1 MNPASG
7 EVTALQE
14 QLARSQAREQLLQ
27 RILDHMPVMIGYWDR
42 NQQNR
47 FANHAY
53 EDWLGTPAAQM
64 EGRHLQDVIGNALYP
79 ANLPYVEGALAG
91 RAQTFERRVTNPAT
105 LHARDAQAH
114 YIPDVS
120 DNGVQGFFVLVSDVS
135 ALKQSEERY
144 RTVVTDQTELIS
156 RLNADGTYLFA
167 NEVFCRFF
175 GKTPE
180 ALMGST
186 WEPLVH
192 PDDKPRVMQELA
204 QLNADNPVVM
214 IENRVLSARGTVH
227 WMEFSNRGFFDADG
241 KLAQIQSVGRDITQR
256 KAAEAQMMQLNAE
269 LTASRQQ
276 LRDMAALNE
285 SRIEAERKHF
295 AREVHD
301 ELGQILTALRMDTLI
316 MEMKFCKLDPALN
329 DKVQDMKALVDR
341 AIEAVRQ
348 VAANL
353 RPAAMD
359 MGLSE
364 ALKWLCAEFTRTS
377 GVPCNFK
384 PDKSLVTIDANRAV
398 VLFRIVQES
407 LTNVTRHAA
416 ASQVHVAVVRKGSKL
431 QVSVQDDGAGFD
443 VKRAMADATLGLL
456 GMRERA
462 IAIDGELRVTS
473 GAGLGSRV
481 EVTIPLASA
490 INRSAA

>member
-1 MNPASG
+1 MNQAPANT
-7 EVTALQE
+7 TALQDE
-14 QLARSQAREQLLQ
+14 LARSQARESLLQ

-42 NQQNR
+42 DQHSR
-47 FANHAY
+47 FANRAY
-53 EDWLGTPAAQM
+53 EDWLGVSGADI
-64 EGRHLQDVIGNALYP
+64 EGKHLKEVLGEVLYP
-79 ANLPYVEGALAG
+79 ANLRYVEGVLAG
-91 RAQTFERRVTNPAT
+91 SAQTFERRIPNPRT
-105 LHARDAQAH
+105 LYARDAQAH
-114 YIPDVS
+114 YIPDVV
-120 DNGVQGFFVLVSDVS
+120 DGNVQGFFVLVNDVS

-156 RLNADGTYLFA
+156 RLKADGTYLFA

-180 ALMGST
+180 ALLGST

-192 PDDKPRVMQELA
+192 PHDKPRVMQELA
-204 QLNADNPVVM
+204 QLNPSNPVVL
-214 IENRVLSARGTVH
+214 IENRVLSAKGTLH
-227 WMEFSNRGFFDADG
+227 WMEFSNQGFFDADG
-241 KLAQIQSVGRDITQR
+241 SLTQIQSVGRDITLR
-256 KAAEAQMMQLNAE
+256 KTAEAQMMQLNAE
-269 LTASRQQ
+269 LTTSRQQ

-316 MEMKFCKLDPALN
+316 MEMKFCKLDAALN

-341 AIEAVRQ
+341 AIEAVRH

-353 RPAAMD
+353 RPAALD
-359 MGLSE
+359 MGLSD

-377 GVPCNFK
+377 GVPCNFL
-384 PDKSLVTIDANRAV
+384 PDKSLITMDASRAV

-416 ASQVHVAVVRKGSKL
+416 AGQVRVSVQQEGSQL
-431 QVSVQDDGAGFD
+431 QVSVQDDGVGFD
-443 VKRAMADATLGLL
+443 VEGAMADTTLGLL

-462 IAIDGELRVTS
+462 MAIDGALHIAS
-473 GAGLGSRV
+473 SMGLGTRV
-481 EVTIPLASA
+481 QVSIPLASA
-490 INRSAA
+490 VKRDAA